1 MFQDFEPIEL
11 PPTPKLDLFMAAML
25 VMAVLC
31 FLAGAFCGTASAQD
45 AFDLSGAEIVNAPDV
60 RGWPARATITAV
72 SFDGATTRIEFS
84 KKDGPDR
91 WPDITPAGWTGP
103 LQYTMWLCL
112 QNGGQWACS
121 AFVQMWHGRDG
132 SGTPADPDV
141 PSVYDKH
148 WYYDRRWAPLNGHGP
163 IQPSEPIGLMV
174 TSGNA
179 RDNVGPM
186 SVQERSNVVVIPATD
201 RGSFTF
207 GAVLPPPPTV
217 TPPPVVVLPPP
228 PAPPPVVVPP
238 VPVLDLSG
246 VYAQL
251 AALKQDV
258 DAGRAENQAFY
269 EHVGVQWKS
278 VMAFLGKYVAPA
290 IAGVIGGWQLGK

>member
-1 MFQDFEPIEL
+1 MRPGRL
-11 PPTPKLDLFMAAML
+11 AL
-25 VMAVLC
+25 VVFAVL
-31 FLAGAFCGTASAQD
+31 LSSPVAAQD
-45 AFDLSGAEIVNAPDV
+45 AFDLHTAEIVNAPNVAD
-60 RGWPARATITAV
+60 WPARATITAV
-72 SFDGATTRIEFS
+72 SFDGSTTRISFT
-84 KKDGPDR
+84 KYDGPDR
-91 WPDITPAGWTGP
+91 WPDVTPAGWTGS

-132 SGTPADPDV
+132 SGSPPDPDV
-141 PSVYDKH
+141 PSLFDKH

-207 GAVLPPPPTV
+207 GAPPPVV
-217 TPPPVVVLPPP
+217 TPPPIVPPPVVQPP
-228 PAPPPVVVPP
+228 PAPPPVVVVPPPVVPP
-238 VPVLDLSG
+238 VPSLDLSG
-246 VYAQL
+246 IYAQL
-251 AALKQDV
+251 ATLKQDV

-269 EHVGVQWKS
+269 ADAGVKWKS
-278 VMAFLGKYVAPA
+278 ISAFALKYIAPSLAALEIGRRMAKP
-290 IAGVIGGWQLGK
+290 